1 MAAAAAAAAA
11 VGADDAAAEH
21 LMALIE
27 LEGVTRVYR
36 VGRGELKALKG
47 ITLAIEPGEFVAIMG
62 PSGSGKSTL
71 LQILGLLDRPTTG
84 SYRLLGRDVS
94 RLSDDEGAILRSK
107 TIGFVFQLFN
117 LLSRTSALDNV
128 ALPLIYAG
136 ASDRSRRSREAL
148 AQMGLA
154 DWGDH
159 RPNELSGGQQ
169 QRVAI
174 ARSLVNR
181 PRIIFADEP
190 TGNLASDQAEE
201 ILLQLKRLND
211 AGITLILVTHDQDVA
226 AHARRVI
233 KLKDG
238 VVVSDERRSAAKG
251 GPYAPGADVGEK
263 IDLTRPGLSLA
274 EFAEYGASAMRAMAA
289 NKLRSALSMLGIMI
303 GVGAV
308 IAMLAVGRGAQ
319 RAVEARIKSLG
330 SNLVMLI
337 PGATSVGGVRGG
349 AGSRSRLRASD
360 AKAISDVPHVL
371 RVDGNVLGSGQVVSE
386 DNNWSTSVYGAG
398 PLYAEMHAAQPYY
411 GRFFTEEEDQHLAR
425 VAIIGDTVVDN
436 LFHSENPVGKLMK
449 INQVDFKVIGLLPV
463 KGSQGFNDQ
472 DDVVVIPLH
481 TAMKRVLGKVY
492 MDSIYVEAPS
502 ADSVSRG
509 HLGRGA
515 ADAPPPPP
523 ARLQGRRLQ
532 PAQHVGDPGR
542 PFRHDGDLHPAVG
555 HRGGDLAIGGRHRH
569 HEHHAGLG
577 HRAHERDRAAQG
589 GRRRPP
595 RDPDPVP
602 DGGWPPLSTAGGIIG
617 IFLGIGVSVGL
628 SLLGGL
634 GRRGHSQAP
643 SRSRSPSA
651 SACVGVVFGFWP
663 ARRARFCLRSRPFV
677 TSEPGEDFPEKSAL
691 GGNAG

>member
-1 MAAAAAAAAA
+1 
-11 VGADDAAAEH
+11 
-21 LMALIE
+21 MALID
-27 LEGVTRVYR
+27 LEGVTRSYR

-47 ITLAIEPGEFVAIMG
+47 ITLTIEAGEFVAIMG

-136 ASDRSRRSREAL
+136 APDRARRSREAL
-148 AQMGLA
+148 KQMGLEE
-154 DWGDH
+154 WFEH

-174 ARSLVNR
+174 ARALVNR

-190 TGNLASDQAEE
+190 TGNVASDQAEE
-201 ILLQLKRLND
+201 ILSRLKLLND

-226 AHARRVI
+226 AHARRII

-238 VVVSDERRSAAKG
+238 LVVSDERRSAAKV
-251 GPYAPGADVGEK
+251 GPSTPGPGAE
-263 IDLTRPGLSLA
+263 ILDLTRPRLSLA
-274 EFAEYGASAMRAMAA
+274 EFAEYGASAMRAMAT

-337 PGATSVGGVRGG
+337 PGSTSVGGVRGG
-349 AGSRSRLRASD
+349 AGSRSRLRAAD
-360 AKAISDVPHVL
+360 VKAISDIHHVL
-371 RVDGNVLGSGQVVSE
+371 RAEGNVRGSGQVVYE
-386 DNNWSTSVYGAG
+386 DNNWSTSVYGAS

-411 GRFFTEEEDQHLAR
+411 GRFFTEDEDQRMAR
-425 VAIIGDTVVDN
+425 VALIGDTVVGN
-436 LFHSENPVGKLMK
+436 LFPDENPVGKVMK
-449 INQVDFKVIGLLPV
+449 INQIDFKVIGLLPV

-472 DDVVVIPLH
+472 DDAVVIPLH

-492 MDSIYVEAPS
+492 MDSIYIEADS
-502 ADSVSRG
+502 ADSVPSVISDIERLMRRRH
-509 HLGRGA
+509 HLPDFKDDDFNLRNMSEIQAALSGTTETFTLLLGNVAAISLLVGGIGIMNIMLVSVTERTREIGLRKAVGA
-515 ADAPPPPP
+515 A
-523 ARLQGRRLQ
+523 RR
-532 PAQHVGDPGR
+532 
-542 PFRHDGDLHPAVG
+542 
-555 HRGGDLAIGGRHRH
+555 AILTQFLM
-569 HEHHAGLG
+569 EAS
-577 HRAHERDRAAQG
+577 A
-589 GRRRPP
+589 
-595 RDPDPVP
+595 
-602 DGGWPPLSTAGGIIG
+602 LSTAGGIIG
-617 IFLGIGVSVGL
+617 ILLGIAVSVGL
-628 SLLGGL
+628 SSLAGWAAVVTPSSVGL
-634 GRRGHSQAP
+634 AF
-643 SRSRSPSA
+643 A
-651 SACVGVVFGFWP
+651 FSACVGVVFGFWP
-663 ARRARFCLRSRPFV
+663 ARTASLLSPIEALRY
-677 TSEPGEDFPEKSAL
+677 E
-691 GGNAG
+691 